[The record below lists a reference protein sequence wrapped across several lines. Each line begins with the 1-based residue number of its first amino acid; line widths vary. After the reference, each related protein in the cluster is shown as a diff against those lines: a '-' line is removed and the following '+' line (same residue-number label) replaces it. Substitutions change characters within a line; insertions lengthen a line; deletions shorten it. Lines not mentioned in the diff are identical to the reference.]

1 MWLETAVM
9 SEREN
14 SNLASFCE
22 SDVSSTSAGETSM
35 DLVGITASNLPSSAL
50 ETRDPFADQLGA
62 SQTASN
68 HGQPDFDQASSGQT
82 ESSRD
87 GEDVEDS
94 VCIGGSTVCERDTT
108 VGVGDTTIGGEN
120 NGNVRDVAEEDDEED
135 EFNVII
141 GNEGSKSVETVRWV
155 FSLPELRS
163 FEAHTR
169 SIVGSYL
176 YVRHWYLWR

>member
-1 MWLETAVM
+1 M

-35 DLVGITASNLPSSAL
+35 DLVGITASNLSSSTV
-50 ETRDPFADQLGA
+50 ETQDPVGA

-141 GNEGSKSVETVRWV
+141 GNEGSKSVETVR
-155 FSLPELRS
+155 
-163 FEAHTR
+163 
-169 SIVGSYL
+169 
-176 YVRHWYLWR
+176 